1 MFPNPQYRMPGSN
14 PNPLGTRAMAG
25 PTVGVVIGVQR
36 HIELYTSKIP
46 SLARSST
53 GMEVVKLFS
62 MMSVLTQRHNYARG
76 VGVGVGGYTFSTV
89 HTLHSQ
95 KPLAIQNH
103 SPPPPHFLPHFH
115 SSSLS
120 FFFLSSPPP
129 PPPSLFTKQILDWPC
144 DYKDNK
150 IVSTTYTK
158 TTDFKKLKTKTKQQ
172 FNVHFCLRSQ
182 EQTYTPVYAST
193 HIVIFT
199 WSSPDLHL
207 SHATHMHAH
216 FFFSFFLLTFLS
228 GLKCFLLL
236 LLFLFILFIFIFGS
250 FCSCF
255 HFFYHFYYT
264 SLPERERRFDWLTDR
279 LIEL

>member
-1 MFPNPQYRMPGSN
+1 M
-14 PNPLGTRAMAG
+14 
-25 PTVGVVIGVQR
+25 
-36 HIELYTSKIP
+36 
-46 SLARSST
+46 
-53 GMEVVKLFS
+53 
-62 MMSVLTQRHNYARG
+62 
-76 VGVGVGGYTFSTV
+76 

-103 SPPPPHFLPHFH
+103 SPPPLPPIFFPIFIPLLYPF
-115 SSSLS
+115 S
-120 FFFLSSPPP
+120 FFLS
-129 PPPSLFTKQILDWPC
+129 PPSLFTKQILDWPC

-207 SHATHMHAH
+207 SHATHMHANFLFVYFFYWH
-216 FFFSFFLLTFLS
+216 FSPDWNVFFCCCCFFSFYLY
-228 GLKCFLLL
+228 
-236 LLFLFILFIFIFGS
+236 LFLVRFVLAFTSFTIFTILV
-250 FCSCF
+250 
-255 HFFYHFYYT
+255 YQR
-264 SLPERERRFDWLTDR
+264 EREGLTDWLIDWLNFSTQG
-279 LIEL
+279 